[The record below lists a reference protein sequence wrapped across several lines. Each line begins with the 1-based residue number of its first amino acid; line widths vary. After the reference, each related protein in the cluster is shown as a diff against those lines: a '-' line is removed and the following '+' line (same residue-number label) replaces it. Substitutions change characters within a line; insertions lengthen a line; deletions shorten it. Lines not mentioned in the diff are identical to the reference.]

1 MANDNNKIQ
10 ATTDDSQIVL
20 YQPDESIKLEVK
32 LEHDTVW
39 LNRQQMA
46 QLFGRD
52 IKTIGKHINNALHE
66 ELASDSTGANF
77 ATIENS
83 KNPTVAKF
91 AIVQKEGGRLVTRQ
105 VEFYS
110 LDVVLSVGY
119 RVKSNRGIQ
128 FRRWANVVL
137 RDYLLQGY
145 SVNRHLIALQENMDK
160 RMTHIEDVQAKQQQ
174 QLDFFIRTSTPP
186 AEMVFFEGDF
196 YTARVA
202 LENLVRSANHRVI
215 IIDGYVS
222 SLTLSV
228 LDVRKSNVTA
238 TIYTVGVGQGMQ
250 RLMEEHDRLFP
261 NNHIDIRKW
270 RNESHDRWLIIDDSL
285 YHCGHSL
292 NANGGHKIS
301 AITLMG
307 TSPEVILSKV
317 E

>member
-1 MANDNNKIQ
+1 MANDNNMQ
-10 ATTDDSQIVL
+10 PVTDDSQIVL
-20 YQPDESIKLEVK
+20 YQPDDSIRLEVK
-32 LEHDTVW
+32 LDQDTVW
-39 LNRQQMA
+39 LTQAQMTE
-46 QLFGRD
+46 LFRTTRNNITMHIRNIFKEKELD
-52 IKTIGKHINNALHE
+52 EKSVCKETLHTAADGKRYRTKIYN
-66 ELASDSTGANF
+66 
-77 ATIENS
+77 
-83 KNPTVAKF
+83 
-91 AIVQKEGGRLVTRQ
+91 
-105 VEFYS
+105 
-110 LDVVLSVGY
+110 LDVIISVGY
-119 RVKSNRGIQ
+119 RVKSPIGTR
-128 FRRWANVVL
+128 FRQWANAVIKQ
-137 RDYLLQGY
+137 YLLQGY

-202 LENLVRSANHRVI
+202 LENLIRTANHRVV

-228 LDVRKSNVTA
+228 LDVRKPEVSA
-238 TIYTVGVGQGMQ
+238 TVYTVGVGQGMQ
-250 RLMEEHDRLFP
+250 RLMDEHDRLFP
-261 NNHIDIRKW
+261 DNHIDIRKW
-270 RNESHDRWLIIDDSL
+270 RNESHDCWLIIDDSL

-307 TSPEVILSKV
+307 TSPEVILSEV

>member
-1 MANDNNKIQ
+1 MIMANDNIIQ
-10 ATTDDSQIVL
+10 PEADDSQIVL
-20 YQPDESIKLEVK
+20 YQPDDSISLHVK
-32 LEHDTVW
+32 IDGAFKTVW
-39 LNRQQMA
+39 LSLDQMA
-46 QLFGRD
+46 ELFGRD
-52 IKTIGKHINNALHE
+52 RSVIGKHVRTIFKE
-66 ELASDSTGANF
+66 GELQKDS
-77 ATIENS
+77 
-83 KNPTVAKF
+83 VWAKF
-91 AIVQKEGGRLVTRQ
+91 AYTASDGKTYQ
-105 VEFYS
+105 VDYYN
-110 LDVVLSVGY
+110 LDVIISVGY
-119 RVKSNRGIQ
+119 RVKSIKGTR
-128 FRRWANVVL
+128 FRIWATSIL
-137 RDYLLQGY
+137 RQYLLQGY

-202 LENLVRSANHRVI
+202 LENLIRTANHRVI

-228 LDVRKSNVTA
+228 LDVRKSNVAA

-250 RLMEEHDRLFP
+250 RLMEEHDHLFP

-270 RNESHDRWLIIDDSL
+270 SNESHDRWLIIDDSL

-307 TSPEVILSKV
+307 TTPDVILSNV

>member
-1 MANDNNKIQ
+1 MAENKDNIQ
-10 ATTDDSQIVL
+10 AMADESQIVL
-20 YQPDESIKLEVK
+20 YQPDESIRLEVK
-32 LEHDTVW
+32 LGQDTVW

-46 QLFGRD
+46 ELFGRD
-52 IKTIGKHINNALHE
+52 VKTIGKHINNALRE
-66 ELASDSTGANF
+66 ELAPEAVGANF
-77 ATIENS
+77 ATTDNVGGSVVI
-83 KNPTVAKF
+83 KF
-91 AIVQKEGGRLVTRQ
+91 STKAADGKYYQ
-105 VEFYS
+105 VEHYN
-110 LDVVLSVGY
+110 LDVILSVGY

-128 FRRWANVVL
+128 FRRWANMVL

-160 RMTHIEDVQAKQQQ
+160 RMTRIEDTQAKQQQ

-202 LENLVRSANHRVI
+202 LENLVGTATRRVI

-222 SLTLSV
+222 ALTLDI
-228 LDVRKSNVTA
+228 LNVRKPDVTA

-250 RLMEEHDRLFP
+250 RLMDEHDRLFP
-261 NNHIDIRKW
+261 DAHIDIRKW
-270 RNESHDRWLIIDDSL
+270 HKESHDRWLIIDDTL

-301 AITLMG
+301 AITRMG
-307 TSPEVILSKV
+307 TSPDVILAEV
-317 E
+317 EGQ